1 MTTLTEPRVHVSIE
15 TQARECE
22 HHGGYIATLW
32 ALSPMPANPRQYRY
46 LQPFWSSCP
55 TCDAAMQAAADEAEA
70 MALGGLSASQRI
82 ASLRC
87 REAEIPARFVAC
99 DLSSFV
105 AGVQKQRTVLQACK
119 DYADGFEGALSDG
132 RCLILSGTPGSGKT
146 HLAVAVLRAAMAKGA
161 TGRYATVM
169 GMLGRI
175 KATYGKDPEETERQA
190 AEAFVSPDLLVL
202 DEVAR
207 QTDSN
212 YEHMQVFH
220 VLNARYNEGKPTVI
234 VSNLSGRELRG
245 FLGEAVWDRL
255 RENGGKVLACDWES
269 HRATTRG
276 KV

>member
-1 MTTLTEPRVHVSIE
+1 VKTLHTPRKLVAIE
-15 TQARECE
+15 TDQRTCE
-22 HHGGYIATLW
+22 QHGGYESKLW
-32 ALSPMPANPRQYRY
+32 ALDPMPANPRRYSY

-55 TCDAAMQAAADEAEA
+55 TCDAKLQMEADDAEA
-70 MALGGLSASQRI
+70 QALGGLSASQRI

-87 REAEIPARFVAC
+87 KEAEIPARFTEC
-99 DLSSFV
+99 SLDNFV
-105 AGVQKQRTVLQACK
+105 AGVQKQRHVLQAAK
-119 DYADGFEGALSDG
+119 DYASAFEGVLADG
-132 RCLILSGTPGSGKT
+132 RCLVLSGTPGSGKT

-175 KATYGKDPEETERQA
+175 KATYGKDPDETERQA
-190 AEAFVSPDLLVL
+190 VDAFVSPDLLVL

-207 QTDSN
+207 QTDSS

-220 VLNARYNEGKPTVI
+220 ALNARYNEGKPTVL

-255 RENGGKVLACDWES
+255 RENGGQVLACDWES
-269 HRATTRG
+269 HRATARG
-276 KV
+276 AK